1 MNLCSENLEIC
12 IGQARF
18 KIRPYIVDWI
28 AYDLILGK
36 SWLTE
41 MNPLIDWARNR
52 MRIKINNQVITL
64 EAEASKHGASPS
76 E

>member
-12 IGQARF
+12 SGQPRS

-36 SWLTE
+36 RWPTE
-41 MNPLIDWARNR
+41 MNPLIDGARNR
-52 MRIKINNQVITL
+52 MRIKIKQPGYN
-64 EAEASKHGASPS
+64 SGGRS
-76 E
+76 

>member
-1 MNLCSENLEIC
+1 MNLRSENLEIC

-28 AYDLILGK
+28 AFDLILGK

-41 MNPLIDWARNR
+41 MNPLIDWARDR
-52 MRIKINNQVITL
+52 MRI
-64 EAEASKHGASPS
+64 
-76 E
+76 